1 MEFQSNRATTHGVN
15 DFNARNLNFNDEL
28 QKIGDWKFITVGNL
42 NKFTSYLLRPF
53 KVIPNLLASPI
64 TFVCARLLSFDFV
77 RVIFDRGREFEDI
90 RRYPCYVGGN
100 SEIVYELVL
109 QQGCKLDLRFTNSI
123 VYVLIRGEDSC
134 YARYLFVKYYD
145 RLYLDAF
152 CYVTVLSWFI
162 LMHNYKA
169 NVDYKMI
176 IFLGYELELLF
187 ADLNGSLNV
196 KEDDNGDTIR
206 LLDKIL
212 QQVIIMWIIST
223 LQKTRERKLGNAQD
237 TFEQLLVKD
246 FRLLTYMKV
255 YWKGFEVIEIAATSC
270 KLFILIVFRPLV
282 FLPNFDLTWILFDS
296 WSMENGCGYILVS
309 VGLLAYRS
317 SIVCINKGLDSSYD
331 ETHLLQLKSGLY

>member
-1 MEFQSNRATTHGVN
+1 MVSEHS
-15 DFNARNLNFNDEL
+15 
-28 QKIGDWKFITVGNL
+28 
-42 NKFTSYLLRPF
+42 
-53 KVIPNLLASPI
+53 IP
-64 TFVCARLLSFDFV
+64 CE
-77 RVIFDRGREFEDI
+77 RVIMIINRVDFEAE
-90 RRYPCYVGGN
+90 V
-100 SEIVYELVL
+100 
-109 QQGCKLDLRFTNSI
+109 KNSI
-123 VYVLIRGEDSC
+123 VELKVGFEAAVKNSFADLKVVLEAFTTKLRDVDDCLNKMKSDEDS
-134 YARYLFVKYYD
+134 LKPLSEDVESKSVSDFT
-145 RLYLDAF
+145 LYSSTPVDLNLADEG
-152 CYVTVLSWFI
+152 
-162 LMHNYKA
+162 NYKSTTKA
-169 NVDYKMI
+169 QISHMDEAVFEVEVQKYHGDST
-176 IFLGYELELLF
+176 FLAYQE
-187 ADLNGSLNV
+187 DLNGSLNV